1 MNNLVKTPAEI
12 EIMRAGGHILAQVLQ
27 TVARAVQPGVTTAEL
42 DALVC
47 QELKRLGAEPSFLN
61 YGAAEGNPFPAAL
74 CTSVDSGVVHGIPSA
89 RQVLTEG
96 QIIGLDIGC
105 WYKGLCTD
113 TAITVGVGKIS
124 SVAEKLIKV
133 TAKSLQRAMAVVKS
147 GAALGDIGQAVQSYV
162 EAQGFSVVRQLVG
175 HGVGRAV
182 HEEPAVPNF
191 GKKGT
196 GPKLVAG
203 MTIAIEPMV
212 NMGAYETKV
221 LSDGWSVVT
230 SDGSLSAHFE
240 HTVVVTK
247 KGCEILTV

>member
-1 MNNLVKTPAEI
+1 MSSLIKTTSEI
-12 EIMRAGGHILAQVLQ
+12 EIMRAGGRILAQVLQ
-27 TVARAVQPGVTTAEL
+27 TVAAAVEPGITTAAL
-42 DALVC
+42 DILAR
-47 QELKRLGAEPSFLN
+47 QELERLGAEPSFLN
-61 YGAAEGNPFPAAL
+61 YGAADGNPFPAAL
-74 CTSVDSGVVHGIPSA
+74 CTSVDNGVVHGVPSA
-89 RQVLTEG
+89 QVVLRDG
-96 QIIGLDIGC
+96 QIIGLDLGC

-124 SVAEKLIKV
+124 SAAEKLIKV
-133 TAKSLQRAMAVVKS
+133 TAKSLQRAVAVVKP
-147 GAALGDIGQAVQSYV
+147 GATVGDIGQAVQSYV

-196 GPKLVAG
+196 GPKIVAG

-212 NMGAYETKV
+212 NIGAYETKV
-221 LSDGWSVVT
+221 LPDGWSVVT

-240 HTVVVTK
+240 HTVAVTK
-247 KGCEILTV
+247 RGCEILTI